1 MMVKNYILYLN
12 GARYAVVESTYHDF
26 VGLTASTAYAV
37 RVQAVDIGDNVSGLS
52 TTLNF
57 TTTA

>member
-1 MMVKNYILYLN
+1 MGTRLPDLN
-12 GARYAVVESTYHDF
+12 GAPVCRCRVTYHDF